1 MLNVEIMA
9 DEIAKLKSTIA
20 DMQENMQD
28 LVENE
33 RTAYIEKQKF
43 EVNNNDIK
51 NQMELLLAQKSK
63 LAIEILAKD
72 KRIGT
77 LEVNAS
83 AYSELSFSKRV
94 GDELTIQMES
104 ITNKFT
110 GSQKASEDLRKENER
125 LNALAESLISE
136 KKVLETEVGER
147 QGECKDMIS
156 QTQGLSFKCD
166 DLQRD

>member
-1 MLNVEIMA
+1 MA

-125 LNALAESLISE
+125 LNA
-136 KKVLETEVGER
+136 
-147 QGECKDMIS
+147 
-156 QTQGLSFKCD
+156 
-166 DLQRD
+166 